1 MIEAKILKP
10 GYTQK
15 EALVLLFNTDPKL
28 DLLDIDEVYY
38 PYVRLRYLVTVGKG
52 RIMKKLNTLCDCIID
67 RVSGS
72 VYETEGDPEFDYV
85 EIPEDEALEIQTP
98 LNECYDTGHSFALKQ
113 YIGKAKLM
121 MTPEM
126 QIIEEDIRR
135 AGKGRT
141 AGRSRARS
149 GIRRRRPRAAG
160 RNDCRE
166 RGREMGRGV
175 GITTDSLHAAAED

>member
-38 PYVRLRYLVTVGKG
+38 PYVRLRYLITVRKG
-52 RIMKKLNTLCDCIID
+52 RIMKKLNKLCDCIID

-121 MTPEM
+121 MTPE
-126 QIIEEDIRR
+126 IYLLY
-135 AGKGRT
+135 
-141 AGRSRARS
+141 S
-149 GIRRRRPRAAG
+149 GGCRRRRHLRSRP
-160 RNDCRE
+160 
-166 RGREMGRGV
+166 
-175 GITTDSLHAAAED
+175 